1 MLAVCPTVF
10 LSCQTATMAPNLED
24 RIQQLCSRVLA
35 TEDDEELHRLCVEL
49 RDALN
54 DHVRQL
60 RQKVGKYRDSLYHA
74 PKEGEPGDVG

>member
-10 LSCQTATMAPNLED
+10 LSCQTAKMAPNLEE

-35 TEDDEELHRLCVEL
+35 TEDDEELHRLCMEL

-60 RQKVGKYRDSLYHA
+60 RQKVGKYRDSLNHA

>member
-1 MLAVCPTVF
+1 
-10 LSCQTATMAPNLED
+10 MAPNLED

>member
-1 MLAVCPTVF
+1 
-10 LSCQTATMAPNLED
+10 MAPNLED

-60 RQKVGKYRDSLYHA
+60 RQKVGKYRDSLNHA

>member
-1 MLAVCPTVF
+1 MFAVCPTVF
-10 LSCQTATMAPNLED
+10 LRWQTAKVSSNLEE

-35 TEDDEELHRLCVEL
+35 TDDDEELHGLCVEL

-60 RQKVGKYRDSLYHA
+60 RQKVGKYRDSLNHA
-74 PKEGEPGDVG
+74 PKKGESGDVG